1 MLTFY
6 RVVTL
11 LVLIIAPLSSL
22 RANDAPV
29 NFLVF
34 GDFGTGTTSQTTVA
48 ATMRRYCTTATCDF
62 VLGMGDNFYPKG
74 VKSVDDPKW
83 KTHFMDPYGPLN
95 LIFYASLGNH
105 DYAGDVQAQVAYS
118 KKNSLWFMPNRYY
131 RFEKEGAT
139 FYALDTN
146 EFTSAQQ
153 TWLSNQLDQA
163 KTGWRIAYGH
173 HPIYSY
179 GEHGDTEE
187 LIDDL
192 LPKLRKRADFYF
204 CGHEHDKQVLT
215 AEDGLILMVS
225 GAAAQTR
232 PTKSGARTLYASS
245 TLGFAHVTLD
255 SDLAT
260 LRFID
265 KDGKVEYQRS
275 FPQAAR

>member
-1 MLTFY
+1 MTTFS

-11 LVLIIAPLSSL
+11 LVLLVAPLSSL
-22 RANDAPV
+22 RGDDANV

-34 GDFGTGTTSQTTVA
+34 GDFGTGSSSQKSMA
-48 ATMRRYCTTATCDF
+48 ATMRRYCATASCDF
-62 VLGMGDNFYPKG
+62 VLGMGDNFYPAG
-74 VKSVDDPKW
+74 VKSVDDSKW

-95 LIFYASLGNH
+95 LIFYAALGNH
-105 DYAGDVQAQVAYS
+105 DYSGNVQAQVAYS
-118 KKNSLWFMPNRYY
+118 QKNSLWYMPSRYF

-146 EFTSAQQ
+146 EFTSDQQ
-153 TWLSNQLDQA
+153 RWLSEQLDEA

-179 GEHGDTEE
+179 GQHGDTEE
-187 LIDDL
+187 LVDDL

-215 AEDGLILMVS
+215 AEDGLTLMVS
-225 GAAAQTR
+225 GAAAQLR
-232 PTKSGARTLYASS
+232 PTKTGKRTLYAAS
-245 TLGFAHVTLD
+245 TLGFAHVTLEKE
-255 SDLAT
+255 LAT

-265 KDGKVEYQRS
+265 KDGKVEYEGS
-275 FPQAAR
+275 FPQVGR